1 MKYGAFRIEPAATE
15 KFADM
20 VVIKKGKIH
29 KRFICESKAKAWI
42 DAYNSE
48 TAITKEARK
57 AKKQLRK
64 TVILND

>member
-1 MKYGAFRIEPAATE
+1 MKYNTFRIEPAATE

-20 VVIKKGKIH
+20 VVIKRGKIH

-48 TAITKEARK
+48 TAIAKEARK
-57 AKKQLRK
+57 AKKQLVK
-64 TVILND
+64 TVLIY